1 MSEGCCDLN
10 VIQQKVKVNTLVPFL
25 PCSLRSAVGQKLL
38 AEPGGVTEGVSLWS
52 AYRGL
57 VSSQDQ
63 FSWSDESFFLD
74 EGQNFVLECS

>member
-1 MSEGCCDLN
+1 M
-10 VIQQKVKVNTLVPFL
+10 
-25 PCSLRSAVGQKLL
+25 GQKLL

-52 AYRGL
+52 AYHGL